1 MAPERPS
8 PRDIFAARCTDALD
22 RALAGVAAYR
32 SWRPFD
38 RGNGAPID
46 ERYRALPALTKQLM
60 NLHSPAA
67 FVANGRSLEQALRDG
82 EIELVTTSGTTEDKV
97 QNVWYQAWWDGS
109 ERSSWSLNAHA
120 RGFATG
126 EHREAILAN
135 PLNVG
140 VASPHPLPREERRL
154 ARFLY
159 LNELVDP
166 LSWSDGHC
174 RRMLGELGLFQPA
187 VLEANPSLL
196 SRLCRRATRASLRP
210 YQPELITLT
219 YEFPSLLH
227 RRHIQAVF
235 DAPLV
240 SSYGSTEAGYVFMEC
255 EHGRMHQ
262 NTDSC
267 RVDFLPFAPDRAPP
281 STGKL
286 LLTTFDNPWRA
297 LIRFDAGDL
306 GRLADGPCPCG
317 RTEGLTLSSIEGRAV
332 NLTLTPEGKLVTQAD
347 VDRRLAAV
355 EGLDEYRLLQS
366 DERSYALE
374 VASDGGG
381 TAVVARAELALRE
394 LYGPRA
400 RVTVS
405 PAGPLGPEPSGKY
418 RLVKAAFTIDSMA
431 FVEPGFRPPLAPEAE
446 PGR

>member
-8 PRDIFAARCTDALD
+8 PRDLFAARCTDTLD
-22 RALAGVAAYR
+22 RALAGAAAYR

-67 FVANGRSLEQALRDG
+67 FVASGRSLEQALRDG

-109 ERSSWSLNAHA
+109 ERSSLSLNAHA
-120 RGFATG
+120 RGFAAG
-126 EHREAILAN
+126 DHREAILAN

-140 VASPHPLPREERRL
+140 VASPHPLPLEQRRL

-174 RRMLGELGLFQPA
+174 RRMLDELGLFRPA

-196 SRLCRRATRASLRP
+196 SRLCRRAPRAGPRP

-227 RRHIQAVF
+227 RRHIRAVF

-267 RVDFLPFAPDRAPP
+267 RVDFLPFAADRAPP

-306 GRLADGPCPCG
+306 GRLAGGPCPCG

-355 EGLDEYRLLQS
+355 DGLDEHPVGEDGDEHFAAEGMDDHVHLGLVHGDGDAADDGRGNIARLELFL
-366 DERSYALE
+366 DRAGGDAGVLE
-374 VASDGGG
+374 V
-381 TAVVARAELALRE
+381 VLVNIELEGDALR
-394 LYGPRA
+394 
-400 RVTVS
+400 
-405 PAGPLGPEPSGKY
+405 AG
-418 RLVKAAFTIDSMA
+418 
-431 FVEPGFRPPLAPEAE
+431 
-446 PGR
+446 